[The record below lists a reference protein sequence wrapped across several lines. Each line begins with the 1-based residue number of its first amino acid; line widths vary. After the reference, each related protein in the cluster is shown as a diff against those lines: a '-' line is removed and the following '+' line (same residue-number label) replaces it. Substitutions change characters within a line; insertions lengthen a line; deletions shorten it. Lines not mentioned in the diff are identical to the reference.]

1 MIPFKVKLLTS
12 TAKAPHRNC
21 EGDLW
26 DLFADGFCLEN
37 VQDGE
42 FRNELPFNS
51 IYHHQWHFDGGKKV
65 KTRITFFDE
74 QTTEPFCII
83 QPQGRVLIRTGIS
96 LELPVSATY
105 SDNPICEDSHGW
117 VYESDKDIQIL
128 NIYSYAVADLR
139 PRSGLAL
146 KHGITVLNTPGTI
159 DNSYRKEIGVILI
172 NHGHE
177 DYTIKKDD
185 KICQMLIRPLYPSKM
200 EIVSEIEDTGRGGY
214 NSTGY

>member
-1 MIPFKVKLLTS
+1 M
-12 TAKAPHRNC
+12 
-21 EGDLW
+21 
-26 DLFADGFCLEN
+26 FADAF
-37 VQDGE
+37 
-42 FRNELPFNS
+42 ELPQDLYNLEKLASNGENMES
-51 IYHHQWHFDGGKKV
+51 IE
-65 KTRITFFDE
+65 IL
-74 QTTEPFCII
+74 
-83 QPQGRVLIRTGIS
+83 PQGRVLVRTGIS
-96 LELPVSATY
+96 LELPKQFKILLNDKLPNAWAFDDTMSFFKGLQETY
-105 SDNPICEDSHGW
+105 N
-117 VYESDKDIQIL
+117 VLKDRGIIA
-128 NIYSYAVADLR
+128 YAVADLR